1 MSTMSNLNRIPR
13 YPRWWI
19 GFTLS
24 GLLLIGSGCVEKKM
38 SVKEAKAVTVSMETA
53 PFEPPPRRI
62 GDILDVLDQPGV
74 FDQTVTR
81 RYRELADTPAPE
93 KGDDASQ
100 AAFFYER
107 GKAADNLGRSRQ
119 ALEDLRRARQYS
131 TADDRHYPR
140 LLFNLGNLEALFGDV
155 DRAIALTEESLALK
169 PRIRNYEKLVK
180 YYSRKGDF
188 KAVQESLDA
197 GMELA
202 TKMTRK
208 ARKSQTKRL
217 GLTAQINGIQ
227 AQYFSSQGQHAQAE
241 IYLRKRLDTLLQMV
255 DRNPRIG
262 INARLDLSTNLR
274 KQRRLIEAE
283 MEVRKALKEALGLGG
298 QTGDYTARAVIVLG
312 KVIFKQNRFPEAE
325 KLARAGLRIMEQSGM
340 PPDSFSVIKAR
351 QFLITTLGSQAD
363 HAGAVQVYDQTLKLL
378 EMNSYQHRL
387 LVLKPEILL
396 SLIKVGRVTEAS
408 RYIDKSY
415 PVMRERFGETHRK
428 AAIRLG
434 LRGMARHHQG
444 RVVLAYDDFQKALPI
459 IQKKNFGQ
467 DKVVPRAIAESYL
480 KLLMDIRGTSLE
492 SQKNVKADSQAF
504 KLADRLRGRTVQ
516 SAITAVSA
524 RLSGLEP
531 ELADLARKE
540 QDLSQRLDALQDIL
554 FDVLAMPPGAN
565 QQTATD
571 NLRAQLNTLSR
582 ARRVFLDEIEGR
594 YPKYFELRRPGA
606 RGIGAVKK
614 ILHAKEAMIAI
625 YPGEQQTFV
634 WAFARTGP
642 VETAVVDIGR
652 RDLDRMVGD
661 LRRALD
667 PGPVTLG
674 DIPSFDLNMAHGLYR
689 QLLAPVKSGWQGAD
703 NLIVVAQGPL
713 GRLPFSV
720 LVTDNASPGN
730 DSGMLFSEYR
740 QTAWL
745 IREAA
750 ITRLPSVSV
759 LTNLRAMPGFETRQA
774 TFVGFGDPYF
784 SPVPQD
790 NRSAAVSPQ
799 VMNVRGIRV
808 TQKADLDSGE
818 ANSVKLGDLS
828 RLPDTADEIRGI
840 AGSVGADPV
849 NDVILGAQA
858 SETKV
863 KSMDLTGKR
872 IVAFATHALVPGDLD
887 GLDQPALAL
896 TSPLVTG
903 EAGDGLLTMEEVFRL
918 KLNADWIVLSACNTG
933 TAEGAGSEAVSGLGR
948 AFFYAGARAI
958 LVSMWPVETTSA
970 ARLTTGIFRH
980 QQAEMTLSKAGAVRA
995 AMLELIDSRGMVDA
1009 KTGKTVASYAH
1020 PLFWAP
1026 FITIGG

>member
-1 MSTMSNLNRIPR
+1 MSNLKRFPR
-13 YPRWWI
+13 YLLWWI

-24 GLLLIGSGCVEKKM
+24 GLHLVGSGCVEKKM
-38 SVKEAKAVTVSMETA
+38 SVKQAKAVTVSMETA

-74 FDQTVTR
+74 FDPDITR
-81 RYRELADTPAPE
+81 RYRELADTPPPE
-93 KGDDASQ
+93 EGDDAGK
-100 AAFFYER
+100 AAFFYKR

-119 ALEDLRRARQYS
+119 AREDYRAALQFS
-131 TADDRHYPR
+131 TPDDRRYSR
-140 LLFNLGNLEALFGDV
+140 LLFNLGNLEAQFGDV
-155 DRAIALTEESLALK
+155 DKAIALTEESLAIK

-188 KAVQESLDA
+188 KAVKKSLDA
-197 GMELA
+197 GMDLA
-202 TKMTRK
+202 AKMTRK
-208 ARKSQTKRL
+208 VQRSQTKRL
-217 GLTAQINGIQ
+217 GLTAQVNGIQ
-227 AQYFSSQGQHAQAE
+227 AQFFSSRGQHTQAE
-241 IYLRKRLDTLLQMV
+241 IYLRKRLGSLLQMV
-255 DRNPRIG
+255 DRNARIG

-274 KQRRLIEAE
+274 KQGRLIEAE
-283 MEVRKALKEALGLGG
+283 LEVRKALKEALGLGG

-312 KVIFKQNRFPEAE
+312 KVIFKQNRFSEAE
-325 KLARAGLRIMEQSGM
+325 RLARAGLRIMEDSGM
-340 PPDSFSVIKAR
+340 PPDAFSVIKAR
-351 QFLITTLGSQAD
+351 QFLITTLGNQED
-363 HAGAVQVYDQTLKLL
+363 HAGAVNEYDQSVKLL
-378 EMNSYQHRL
+378 EKSSYQHRL

-396 SLIKVGRVTEAS
+396 SLIKVGRVVEAS

-415 PVMRERFGETHRK
+415 PIVRERFGETHRK
-428 AAIRLG
+428 TAIRLG
-434 LRGMARHHQG
+434 LRGMARYHQG
-444 RVVLAYDDFQKALPI
+444 QIAQAYDDFHKALPI
-459 IQKKNFGQ
+459 IQKKNFGR
-467 DKVVPRAIAESYL
+467 DKAVPRAIAESYL
-480 KLLMDIRGTSLE
+480 NLLMGIRGTSLE
-492 SQKNVKADSQAF
+492 SQKNIEAISQAF

-540 QDLSQRLDALQDIL
+540 QDLSQRIDALQDIL

-565 QQTATD
+565 QQANID
-571 NLRAQLNTLSR
+571 NLRTQLNTLSL
-582 ARRVFLDEIEGR
+582 ARRAFLDEIEVR
-594 YPKYFELRRPGA
+594 YPKYFELRRPAA
-606 RGIGAVKK
+606 RGIGPVKK
-614 ILHAKEAMIAI
+614 VLYAKEAMIAI
-625 YPGEQQTFV
+625 YSGEEQTFV
-634 WAFARTGP
+634 WSFSRSGP
-642 VETAVVDIGR
+642 IETAVVDLNR

-667 PGPVTLG
+667 PGPATLG
-674 DIPSFDLNMAHGLYR
+674 DIPRFNLAAAHKLYR
-689 QLLAPVKSGWQGAD
+689 QLLAPVKPGWQGAD

-720 LVTDNASPGN
+720 LVTDPAPIRENEGT
-730 DSGMLFSEYR
+730 LFNEYR
-740 QTAWL
+740 QTPWL
-745 IREAA
+745 IHKAA

-759 LTNLRAMPGFETRQA
+759 LTNLRAMPVLKNEKM

-784 SPVPQD
+784 SSVYLEKG
-790 NRSAAVSPQ
+790 SAADTSQ
-799 VMNVRGIRV
+799 TMHVRGIRV
-808 TQKADLDSGE
+808 TQTADLDRGG
-818 ANSVKLGDLS
+818 AHSVKLGDLS

-840 AGSVGADPV
+840 AGSVGADPQQ
-849 NDVILGAQA
+849 DVILGVQA

-863 KSMDLTGKR
+863 KSMDLSGKR
-872 IVAFATHALVPGDLD
+872 IIAFATHALIPGDLD

-896 TSPLVTG
+896 TSPLITG

-933 TAEGAGSEAVSGLGR
+933 AAAGAGSEAVSGLGR
-948 AFFYAGARAI
+948 AFFFAGARAI

-980 QQAEMTLSKAGAVRA
+980 QQAEKTLSKAGALRA

-1020 PLFWAP
+1020 PIFWAP